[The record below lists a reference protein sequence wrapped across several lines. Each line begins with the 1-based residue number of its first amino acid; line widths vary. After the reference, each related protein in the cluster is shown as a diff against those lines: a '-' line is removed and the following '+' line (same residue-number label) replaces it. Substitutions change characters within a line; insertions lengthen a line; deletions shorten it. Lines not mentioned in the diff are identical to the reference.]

1 MDFVKK
7 FVSCFLAVSV
17 VTHCVTFSAYSA
29 STSSTPTSSASTS
42 SASTSSASTSSAS
55 TSSASTSS
63 ASTSSAS
70 TSSAPTSSAS
80 TSSAPTSSVTLED
93 NGNLDSE
100 FLPEL
105 VGEGAEF
112 VLEVPES
119 ITYTWV
125 RCEDNPNNGGSYR
138 WLHKECVMNC
148 RSITEGYSLVVY
160 GEYENIL
167 LSPFTSSF
175 NFDGEVLKDER
186 VVFSS
191 VGEQQVGCSLRIRK
205 KWLDDFED
213 GETRQAGTLTYS
225 IEFLETEKLEL

>member
-29 STSSTPTSSASTS
+29 SASSTPTSSVSTSSASTSSTPTSSASTS
-42 SASTSSASTSSAS
+42 SASSIPTSSASTSSAS
-55 TSSASTSS
+55 
-63 ASTSSAS
+63 
-70 TSSAPTSSAS
+70 
-80 TSSAPTSSVTLED
+80 TSSVTLED

-191 VGEQQVGCSLRIRK
+191 VGEQEVGCSLRVRK